1 MILASVPG
9 HFSSHTFY
17 LYKMH
22 HLFCYQQ
29 LVASHEVDEP
39 EVSQSALSLKGEGIE
54 EI

>member
-1 MILASVPG
+1 MISASVPG
-9 HFSSHTFY
+9 HFCSHTFY

-22 HLFCYQQ
+22 NLFCYQQ

-39 EVSQSALSLKGEGIE
+39 EVSQSALSLKGGGIE